1 MTRVLFIVVL
11 MISLAPAAFGQ
22 PGQTDHKEMKA
33 GAAMMIYPA
42 AEVKWQEGLPSLP
55 KGAKFAVLE
64 GDPKMEG
71 LFTMRLWLPDG
82 FSIQPHFHSAVEHV
96 TVVSGTFNVGMGEKF
111 DKAATKEMPVGAF
124 GHWPAG
130 MRHFAWAKGDTV
142 LQLHGMGPWTITYVN
157 PADDPRNAAKKP

>member
-1 MTRVLFIVVL
+1 MIRTLLIVVL
-11 MISLAPAAFGQ
+11 LAMFAPAAFGQ
-22 PGQTDHKEMKA
+22 MEHKDMKA
-33 GAAMMIYPA
+33 TMMVYPA
-42 AEVKWQEGLPSLP
+42 AEVKWGEGPPSIP
-55 KGAKFAVLE
+55 KGAKAAVLE
-64 GDPKMEG
+64 GDPRAEG

-96 TVVSGTFNVGMGEKF
+96 TVISGTFNIGMGDKF
-111 DKAATKEMPVGAF
+111 DKTVTKEMPAGAF

-130 MRHFAWAKGDTV
+130 MKHFAWAKGDTV